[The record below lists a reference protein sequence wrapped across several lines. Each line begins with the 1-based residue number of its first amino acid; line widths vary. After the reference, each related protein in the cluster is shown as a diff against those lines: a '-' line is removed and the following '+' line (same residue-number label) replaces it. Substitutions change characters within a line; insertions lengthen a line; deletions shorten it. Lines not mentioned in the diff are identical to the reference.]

1 MRPVQMPGI
10 DTIWNQIW
18 PDKISDF
25 PKYASSAAHIFGRP
39 RAFTESFAGYNP
51 VPTLDQA
58 RWVLNQQLVRGINM
72 VEIMFTPSSAAGG
85 PFVMRGW
92 MGDDGF
98 PNFAAWIGRAGYL
111 LSMGR
116 PTAQIAVYH
125 PVMSMWMGDPIA
137 TQANQAT
144 LAVMQQLLEQQ
155 RDFDFVDD
163 DSLAQSL
170 TLEKGLLRSAS
181 GNEYRAVIVPGATA
195 ISRASLD
202 RLRTFAK
209 SGGRVVFL
217 GKRPSMAVDASFLKA
232 VPPGDLAWA
241 TAEPAV
247 KLTPAV
253 LAALPAPDV
262 TLSPA
267 PPAVKY
273 LHRHWRDADCYF
285 FFNESP
291 QPQSIGAT
299 LSGSGRAQTWDAATG
314 EISNLVA
321 GVSGN
326 GAVRLHLNL
335 APNESRFVVV
345 GGGGSTE
352 TAKAH

>member
-1 MRPVQMPGI
+1 
-10 DTIWNQIW
+10 
-18 PDKISDF
+18 
-25 PKYASSAAHIFGRP
+25 
-39 RAFTESFAGYNP
+39 
-51 VPTLDQA
+51 
-58 RWVLNQQLVRGINM
+58 
-72 VEIMFTPSSAAGG
+72 
-85 PFVMRGW
+85 
-92 MGDDGF
+92 
-98 PNFAAWIGRAGYL
+98 
-111 LSMGR
+111 
-116 PTAQIAVYH
+116 
-125 PVMSMWMGDPIA
+125 
-137 TQANQAT
+137 
-144 LAVMQQLLEQQ
+144 MQQLLEQQ

-202 RLRTFAK
+202 RLRAFAK

-217 GKRPSMAVDASFLKA
+217 GKRPSMVVDTSFLKA
-232 VPPGDLAWA
+232 VPPGDLSWA
-241 TAEPAV
+241 TSDPAV

-253 LAALPAPDV
+253 LAALPADV
-262 TLSPA
+262 TLVPTS
-267 PPAVKY
+267 PAVKY

-291 QPQSIGAT
+291 QLQSVNAT

-345 GGGGSTE
+345 VGGGLTE